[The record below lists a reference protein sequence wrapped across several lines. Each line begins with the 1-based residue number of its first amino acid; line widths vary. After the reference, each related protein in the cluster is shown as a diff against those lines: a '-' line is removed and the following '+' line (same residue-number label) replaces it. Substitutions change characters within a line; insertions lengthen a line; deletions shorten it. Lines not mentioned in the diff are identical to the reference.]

1 MSFTFTTLREA
12 VQNYTQNNETSFI
25 ANMGV
30 FVELAEERILK
41 SIQLNVFKKNAAG
54 AMTSSNQYLSI
65 PSDFLA
71 PFSLSITTSTA
82 DVENS
87 NTFEFLLFKDLDFV
101 ESYSPNPATTG
112 VPQYYAQFDVD
123 NFLIGPTP
131 NASYVSTLSYFYRPA
146 SLNESLLTL
155 TVGATGSFTNG
166 EKITGATSGVVSTI
180 KAIPSSTTL
189 TILVPSGTFTDGET
203 ITGTTSGATTTVTST
218 GADTTISWLSE
229 NAEIALLYATL
240 VEASVYMKEEQ
251 DIMAMYNS
259 RFAEA
264 TSRLKNL
271 GEAQEVTDQ
280 YRTGE
285 IIRQKS

>member
-203 ITGTTSGATTTVTST
+203 ITGATSGATTTVTST
-218 GADTTISWLSE
+218 GSDTTISWLSE

>member
-1 MSFTFTTLREA
+1 
-12 VQNYTQNNETSFI
+12 
-25 ANMGV
+25 
-30 FVELAEERILK
+30 
-41 SIQLNVFKKNAAG
+41 
-54 AMTSSNQYLSI
+54 MTSSNQYLSI

-203 ITGTTSGATTTVTST
+203 ITGATSGATTTVTST
-218 GADTTISWLSE
+218 GSDTTISWLSE

-285 IIRQKS
+285 IIRQKN

>member
-203 ITGTTSGATTTVTST
+203 ITGATSGATTTVTST
-218 GADTTISWLSE
+218 GSDTTISWLSE

-285 IIRQKS
+285 IIRQKN

>member
-166 EKITGATSGVVSTI
+166 ETITGGTSGVVSTI
-180 KAIPSSTTL
+180 KSIPSSTTL
-189 TILVPSGTFTDGET
+189 SILVPSGTFTDGET

-218 GADTTISWLSE
+218 GADTTVSWTSE
-229 NAEIALLYATL
+229 NAEIALLYGTL
-240 VEASVYMKEEQ
+240 IEASTYMKGEQ
-251 DIMAMYNS
+251 DVMAMYNS
-259 RFAEA
+259 RFGEA
-264 TSRLKNL
+264 ISRLKNF
-271 GEAQEVTDQ
+271 GEAEEVSDE
-280 YRTGE
+280 YRTGQ
-285 IIRQKS
+285 IRRQKS

>member
-25 ANMGV
+25 ANMGI

-146 SLNESLLTL
+146 SLTESLLVL

-180 KAIPSSTTL
+180 KALPSSTTFS
-189 TILVPSGTFTDGET
+189 ILVPSGTFTDGET
-203 ITGTTSGATTTVTST
+203 ITGATSGATTTVTST
-218 GADTTISWLSE
+218 GSDTTISWLSE

-285 IIRQKS
+285 IIRQKN

>member
-203 ITGTTSGATTTVTST
+203 ITGATSGATTTVTST

-285 IIRQKS
+285 IIRQKN

>member
-12 VQNYTQNNETSFI
+12 VENYTQNNETSFI
-25 ANMGV
+25 SNMGI

-41 SIQLNVFKKNAAG
+41 SVQLNVFKKNAAG
-54 AMTSSNQYLSI
+54 AMTSGNQYLAV

-71 PFSLSITTSTA
+71 P
-82 DVENS
+82 
-87 NTFEFLLFKDLDFV
+87 FEFLLFKDLDFV
-101 ESYSPNPATTG
+101 ESFGPNPATTG
-112 VPQYYAQFDVD
+112 VPRYYAQFDVD

-131 NASYVSTLSYFYRPA
+131 NSSYVSTLSYFYRPA
-146 SLNESLLTL
+146 SLTESQLTL

-203 ITGTTSGATTTVTST
+203 ITGGTSGATTTVTST
-218 GADTTISWLSE
+218 GSDATISWLSE
-229 NAEIALLYATL
+229 NAEIALLYGTL
-240 VEASVYMKEEQ
+240 IEASVYMKEEQ
-251 DIMAMYNS
+251 DIMAMYSS

-264 TSRLKNL
+264 MSRLKNL
-271 GEAQEVTDQ
+271 GEAKEVTDQ

-285 IIRQKS
+285 IIRQKT